1 MKAELVVKCD
11 GCGKRIGSVKMDTA
25 DMPEELQARV
35 NDVVLTHRKD
45 CTYYGGAENDKQ
57 L

>member
-11 GCGKRIGSVKMDTA
+11 GCGKQIGSIKMDTA

-35 NDVVLTHRKD
+35 NAVVLMHRKD
-45 CTYYGGAENDKQ
+45 CTYYGGKPERS
-57 L
+57 

>member
-25 DMPEELQARV
+25 DMPEDLQAMV
-35 NDVVLTHRKD
+35 NDVVLTHRED
-45 CTYYGGAENDKQ
+45 CTYYGGKPENS
-57 L
+57 